1 MNETHS
7 SPGHLAIFA
16 IALSCALAVTIGVV
30 WFYHRSFAPR
40 IVTIDLQGYLNRQR
54 TLVAE
59 GKLTQDEWR
68 NQLDALD
75 RQLASLPAN
84 HIVLQKGVVLRNG
97 EELAL
102 P

>member
-1 MNETHS
+1 M
-7 SPGHLAIFA
+7 A
-16 IALSCALAVTIGVV
+16 CALAVTISAV
-30 WFYHRSFAPR
+30 WVYHHSYAPR
-40 IVTIDLQGYLNRQR
+40 IVTIDLQGYLHRQR

-59 GKLTQDEWR
+59 GKLTQDDWR
-68 NQLDALD
+68 QQLDALD
-75 RQLASLPAN
+75 KQLASLPAN

>member
-7 SPGHLAIFA
+7 SPSQLAVFA
-16 IALSCALAVTIGVV
+16 IALGCAFAVTIGTVLI
-30 WFYHRSFAPR
+30 YHRSFAPR
-40 IVTIDLQGYLNRQR
+40 IITIDLQGYLNRQR

-59 GKLTQDEWR
+59 GKLTQEEWR
-68 NQLDALD
+68 GNLDALD
-75 RQLASLPAN
+75 RQLALLPAN
-84 HIVLQKGVVLRNG
+84 HVVLQKGVVLRNG

>member
-1 MNETHS
+1 
-7 SPGHLAIFA
+7 LAIFA
-16 IALSCALAVTIGVV
+16 ITFGYALAVTIGAICL
-30 WFYHRSFAPR
+30 YHRSFAPR

-54 TLVAE
+54 TLVTE

-68 NQLDALD
+68 SNLDALD

-97 EELAL
+97 EELVL

>member
-16 IALSCALAVTIGVV
+16 ISLGCALVVTIGAV
-30 WFYHRSFAPR
+30 WFYHSFFAPR
-40 IVTIDLQGYLNRQR
+40 IVTIDLQGYLNQQR

-59 GKLTQDEWR
+59 GKLTQEEWR
-68 NQLDALD
+68 NQLDAFD

>member
-1 MNETHS
+1 MSESHS
-7 SPGHLAIFA
+7 SPSHLAIFA
-16 IALSCALAVTIGVV
+16 IALGCALAVTIGALYL
-30 WFYHRSFAPR
+30 YHSSFAPR

-59 GKLTQDEWR
+59 GKLSQEEWR
-68 NQLDALD
+68 QQLDALD

-97 EELAL
+97 EELVL

>member
-16 IALSCALAVTIGVV
+16 IALSCTLAVTIGAVCL
-30 WFYHRSFAPR
+30 YHHSFAPR

-68 NQLDALD
+68 SNLDALD

-84 HIVLQKGVVLRNG
+84 HIVLQKGVVLRNSD
-97 EELAL
+97 ELVV

>member
-1 MNETHS
+1 M
-7 SPGHLAIFA
+7 AIFS
-16 IALSCALAVTIGVV
+16 IALSCALAVTIGALCL
-30 WFYHRSFAPR
+30 YHRSFTPR

-59 GKLTQDEWR
+59 GKLSQEEWR
-68 NQLDALD
+68 QQLDALD

-97 EELAL
+97 EELVL